1 VNAAQ
6 DALDVDVDLG
16 AAEIMDVAS
25 RIRNLSD
32 ITGEAGNDPRSYR
45 VDFSRLR
52 RLLPGASVRH
62 SILDGARELVAAYR
76 EYGMNDDIFNHRFVR
91 LARIRELQESSQLD
105 DNLRAVK

>member
-1 VNAAQ
+1 
-6 DALDVDVDLG
+6 
-16 AAEIMDVAS
+16 M
-25 RIRNLSD
+25 
-32 ITGEAGNDPRSYR
+32 
-45 VDFSRLR
+45 
-52 RLLPGASVRH
+52 RH

>member
-1 VNAAQ
+1 MTVADIAE
-6 DALDVDVDLG
+6 VV
-16 AAEIMDVAS
+16 AAETGAS
-25 RIRNLSD
+25 VR